1 MVERGLVDR
10 AGRRVREASSEAAP
24 TAAKRISIRS
34 HFREKI
40 DEKTTRMKVVFED
53 SAVESPNSVMGYTQ

>member
-40 DEKTTRMKVVFED
+40 DEKRRE
-53 SAVESPNSVMGYTQ
+53 